1 MIRKLSAELHFW
13 AELKYWC
20 RCTLCSA
27 HTFFITVIFF
37 IFFIVRDI
45 FVNQR
50 QPPKWGCLH
59 QHCPLCK
66 ARGELCGSCCFW
78 MTLEHNFPLISAV
91 VCAVSEE
98 KHRSFLLEGRVTTT
112 CTCAGLSSLPVCNRR
127 STRARLASAR
137 SSGYECSKKQCLHN
151 ALVRAVG
158 VFLAPSL
165 LMPHC
170 HAVLWAAR
178 CTQVQAS
185 FSSPLGCSSAS

>member
-1 MIRKLSAELHFW
+1 MRPLF
-13 AELKYWC
+13 
-20 RCTLCSA
+20 CTYFLYHCYLFFFYSQRHLCKPETRHEAIGVS
-27 HTFFITVIFF
+27 
-37 IFFIVRDI
+37 
-45 FVNQR
+45 
-50 QPPKWGCLH
+50 PPNGDVCP
-59 QHCPLCK
+59 QCCPLCE

-78 MTLEHNFPLISAV
+78 MTLGRNFPLISAV

-127 STRARLASAR
+127 RTQARLASAR
-137 SSGYECSKKQCLHN
+137 SSGYECSKKLRN

-158 VFLAPSL
+158 VFLAPCL

-185 FSSPLGCSSAS
+185 FSSPPGCSSAL